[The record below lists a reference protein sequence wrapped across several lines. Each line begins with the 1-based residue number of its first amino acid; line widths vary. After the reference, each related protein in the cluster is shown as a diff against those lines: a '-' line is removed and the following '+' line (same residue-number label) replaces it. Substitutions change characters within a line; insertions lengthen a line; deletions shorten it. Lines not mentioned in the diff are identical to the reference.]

1 MESSQNVDVELTE
14 EELMLELHWI
24 NREIREE
31 KERAIEVEF
40 TTAVALAKSATL
52 DVELETKKV
61 RLSIMDE
68 EIAATLNKK
77 EDATLEIQRLR
88 KKYPF
93 LDKKVNV
100 ITLEDPEPE
109 VAKEEPEE
117 EVNDMIPFR
126 RRLKEGDG
134 KITFRAY
141 R

>member
-1 MESSQNVDVELTE
+1 MESSQNVGVELTE
-14 EELMLELHWI
+14 EELMLELRWI

-52 DVELETKKV
+52 DVELETKKL

-68 EIAATLNKK
+68 EIAATLKK
-77 EDATLEIQRLR
+77 KKDVTLEIQRLR

-93 LDKKVNV
+93 LDKEVNV
-100 ITLEDPEPE
+100 TTLEDPKPE

-117 EVNDMIPFR
+117 EVNDLIPFR
-126 RRLKEGDG
+126 GRLKEGDG